1 MPSIALTPEEATY
14 ILNALAKQ
22 QYALERYTAMQGVEE
37 RVAQELALLKQ
48 IVEKLRPTES

>member
-37 RVAQELALLKQ
+37 RVAQECALLKQ